1 MLKQIALEI
10 RLDYIKFIYF
20 MYCTSC
26 NIYIQINMKS
36 VDMKRDGEYN
46 ALKLYIFRFGRLT
59 TFLFRIVSK
68 IEKRGKAG
76 FNLDEIY
83 RLRSLL

>member
-1 MLKQIALEI
+1 
-10 RLDYIKFIYF
+10 
-20 MYCTSC
+20 
-26 NIYIQINMKS
+26 MKS